1 MLAPAKERPRDAG
14 EGVYMTV
21 AEAIKARVAE

>member
-1 MLAPAKERPRDAG
+1 LK

-21 AEAIKARVAE
+21 AAITYQN